1 MGSRRGGSGPSQAL
15 ASNRRR
21 IEHASTP
28 TVGSDPWGGKTECAI
43 LVGVEFGVRPR
54 GDRRGAQT
62 ANTVEVCDES
72 VRPAF
77 PGPSLGSLAKSRIQA
92 SKSHAG
98 ESADLGAEESLAEFR
113 ELLLSAGGQ
122 VVAELLQRRP
132 KPDPATLIGSGK
144 VEEIAGIAASTQADL
159 VLFDHDLSPTQL
171 RNLEAALPCRVLDR
185 TQLILDIFA
194 RHARTRE
201 GQLQVELA
209 QLEYMLP
216 RLTGRGKSMSQL
228 GGGIGTR
235 GPGETQLETD
245 RRRIQ
250 RRIDQ
255 LKIDLEA
262 VRRTRRQQR
271 QRREAVPVPTVAIVG
286 YTNAGKSTLFNRL
299 TGAHVLSSSRMFAT
313 LDPKLRAV
321 ELPSRRRVLISDT
334 VGFIRNLPHTLVT
347 SFRATLE
354 EVAQA
359 EVLLH
364 VRDAASSYGDEQK
377 AQVEKVLGEL
387 ESLAK
392 PRIQVL
398 NKIDLLPDDERKAL
412 VSRANLDPED
422 EKTVALSA
430 VSGEGIPALLAAIDG
445 ALHSDPVI
453 DAELRVPQQE
463 GAALAAIEAGM
474 VIHSREYDGN
484 IVTLSVSGPASLL
497 GRMRRFRARP
507 TV

>member
-1 MGSRRGGSGPSQAL
+1 MKSARTQGVCLDAAHPGVTAPEASGSPNTIRSPGS
-15 ASNRRR
+15 ASIAR
-21 IEHASTP
+21 AVP
-28 TVGSDPWGGKTECAI
+28 
-43 LVGVEFGVRPR
+43 
-54 GDRRGAQT
+54 
-62 ANTVEVCDES
+62 
-72 VRPAF
+72 
-77 PGPSLGSLAKSRIQA
+77 
-92 SKSHAG
+92 
-98 ESADLGAEESLAEFR
+98 DLNAEESLAEFR

-122 VVAELLQRRP
+122 VAAELLQRRP
-132 KPDPATLIGSGK
+132 RPDPATLIGSGK
-144 VEEIAGIAASTQADL
+144 VEEIAGVAVSTQADL

-216 RLTGRGKSMSQL
+216 RLTGRGRAMSQL

-255 LKIDLEA
+255 LKLDLEA
-262 VRRTRRQQR
+262 VRGVRKQQR
-271 QRREAVPVPTVAIVG
+271 QRREAVPVPTVALVG
-286 YTNAGKSTLFNRL
+286 YTNAGKSTLFNCV
-299 TGAHVLSSSRMFAT
+299 TGAKVLSSARMFAT
-313 LDPKLRAV
+313 LDPKLRAI
-321 ELPSRRRVLISDT
+321 ELPSRRRVLLSDT

-364 VRDAASSYGDEQK
+364 VRDAASTYGEEQK
-377 AQVEKVLGEL
+377 VQVEKVLGEL

-392 PRIQVL
+392 PRIEVL
-398 NKIDLLPDDERKAL
+398 NKIDLLPEDERAAL
-412 VSRANLDPED
+412 LSRTKSSPKGESASGAAS
-422 EKTVALSA
+422 VA
-430 VSGEGIPALLAAIDG
+430 VSALTGEGMDALLAAIDG
-445 ALHSDPVI
+445 ALHSDPIV

-463 GAALAAIEAGM
+463 GAVLAAIEAGM
-474 VIHSREYDGN
+474 VIHEREYEGN
-484 IVTLSVSGPASLL
+484 LVRLTVSGPASLV
-497 GRMRRFRARP
+497 GRMRRFRALQKTAVLP
-507 TV
+507 H

>member
-1 MGSRRGGSGPSQAL
+1 MHAHGSGGPA
-15 ASNRRR
+15 R
-21 IEHASTP
+21 
-28 TVGSDPWGGKTECAI
+28 
-43 LVGVEFGVRPR
+43 
-54 GDRRGAQT
+54 
-62 ANTVEVCDES
+62 EV
-72 VRPAF
+72 P
-77 PGPSLGSLAKSRIQA
+77 
-92 SKSHAG
+92 
-98 ESADLGAEESLAEFR
+98 DLNAEESLAEFR

-122 VVAELLQRRP
+122 VAAELIQRRP
-132 KPDPATLIGSGK
+132 RPDPATLIGSGK

-216 RLTGRGKSMSQL
+216 RLTGRGKAMSQL

-255 LKIDLEA
+255 LKLDLEA
-262 VRRTRRQQR
+262 VRRVRKQQR
-271 QRREAVPVPTVAIVG
+271 QRREAVPVPTVALVG
-286 YTNAGKSTLFNRL
+286 YTNAGKSTLFNRV
-299 TGAHVLSSSRMFAT
+299 TGAQVLSSARMFAT
-313 LDPKLRAV
+313 LDPKLRAI
-321 ELPSRRRVLISDT
+321 ELPSRRRVLLSDT
-334 VGFIRNLPHTLVT
+334 VGFIRNLPHTLIT

-359 EVLLH
+359 EVLVH
-364 VRDAASSYGDEQK
+364 VRDAASAYGDEQK

-392 PRIQVL
+392 PRIEVL
-398 NKIDLLPDDERKAL
+398 NKIDLLPEDERKAL
-412 VSRANLDPED
+412 VARTKSNP
-422 EKTVALSA
+422 K
-430 VSGEGIPALLAAIDG
+430 GEGAEALPFSALTGEGMDALLAAIDG
-445 ALHSDPVI
+445 ALRSDPIV
-453 DAELRVPQQE
+453 DAELRVPQHE

-474 VIHSREYDGN
+474 IVHARKYEGN
-484 IVTLSVSGPASLL
+484 LVRLTVSGPASLV
-497 GRMRRFRARP
+497 GRMRRFRVLQKSADSEG
-507 TV
+507 

>member
-1 MGSRRGGSGPSQAL
+1 MTRGASRSGNTSPADSGRSGGQAE
-15 ASNRRR
+15 R
-21 IEHASTP
+21 
-28 TVGSDPWGGKTECAI
+28 AI
-43 LVGVEFGVRPR
+43 LVGVDFGVRTTGIRAGVIGNRAPVLR
-54 GDRRGAQT
+54 PDDAIPAQPGADFSPST
-62 ANTVEVCDES
+62 N
-72 VRPAF
+72 PARSQVASNSARDL
-77 PGPSLGSLAKSRIQA
+77 PGLD
-92 SKSHAG
+92 
-98 ESADLGAEESLAEFR
+98 ADESLAEFR

-122 VVAELLQRRP
+122 VVAQVLQRRP

-144 VEEIAGIAASTQADL
+144 VEEIAGVAASTEADL

-216 RLTGRGKSMSQL
+216 RLTGRGKAMSQL

-235 GPGETQLETD
+235 GPGETKLETD

-255 LKIDLEA
+255 LKLDLDA
-262 VRRTRRQQR
+262 VRRVRKQQR
-271 QRREAVPVPTVAIVG
+271 QRREAVPVPTVALVG
-286 YTNAGKSTLFNRL
+286 YTNAGKSTLFNAV
-299 TGAHVLSSSRMFAT
+299 TDAHVLSSSRMFAT

-321 ELPSRRRVLISDT
+321 ELPSRRRVLLSDT

-364 VRDAASSYGDEQK
+364 IRDAASTYGEEQK

-387 ESLAK
+387 DCLSK
-392 PRIQVL
+392 PRIEVL
-398 NKIDLLPDDERKAL
+398 NKIDLLPEDERSAL
-412 VSRANLDPED
+412 LSRATDGPKGESA
-422 EKTVALSA
+422 VVPLSA
-430 VSGEGIPALLAAIDG
+430 FTGQGIPALLQAIDN
-445 ALHSDPVI
+445 ALHSDPIV
-453 DAELRVPQQE
+453 DADLRVPQHE
-463 GAALAAIEAGM
+463 GAVLAAIEAGM
-474 VIHSREYDGN
+474 VVHTREYEGN
-484 IVTLSVSGPASLL
+484 LVHLTVSGPASLI
-497 GRMRRFRARP
+497 GRMRRFREQKFA
-507 TV
+507 